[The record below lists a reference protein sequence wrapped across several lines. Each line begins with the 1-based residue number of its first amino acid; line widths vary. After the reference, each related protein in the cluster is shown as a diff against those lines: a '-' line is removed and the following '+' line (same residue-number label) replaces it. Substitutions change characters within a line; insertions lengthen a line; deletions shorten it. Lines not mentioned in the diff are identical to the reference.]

1 MIERYTRPALRRIW
15 SEEKKLSIWLEV
27 ELLACEAL
35 AERGDIPAAVIPHL
49 RQHAQVDIRRM
60 QEIEAEVKH
69 DVVAFVSAVAESV
82 GQEGRY
88 LHLGLT
94 SSDVIDTGF
103 AVQLCEATD
112 VILTDLDVL
121 DVLKRRA
128 QEHRHTVMIGR
139 SHGVHAEP
147 ITFGLKV
154 ALLDVLKRRAQ
165 EHRHTVMIGR
175 SHGVHAEPITFGLKV
190 AHWFAEMERNKARL
204 MHARREIAVGKISGA
219 VGTYANIDPAV
230 EASICARLGL
240 VPETIATQ
248 VIPRDRH
255 AHFFST
261 LALIGSSLDRIATE
275 LRHLQRTEVF
285 EVQEP
290 FTPGQKGSS
299 AMPHK
304 RNPWQL
310 ENVSGL
316 ARLLRGYALSAL
328 ENVPL
333 WHERDISHSSVER
346 VIGPDATTLL
356 DFMLARLTTLLD
368 RLVVHPE
375 RMQTN
380 MAMLGEA
387 IYSEHLLLALV
398 RKGISR
404 EEAYGWVQRNA
415 MKVWERKA
423 SFALEV
429 RQDPD
434 ITRLLAPAEIDQLFD
449 ARHALRHTDHIF
461 ERVFTP
467 AA

>member
-1 MIERYTRPALRRIW
+1 MIERYTRPVLARVW
-15 SEEKKLSIWLEV
+15 SENNKLAKWLEV

-35 AERGDIPAAVIPHL
+35 AQRGEIPAEVVPQL
-49 RQHAQVDIRRM
+49 RQRARINFSRM

-69 DVVAFVSAVAESV
+69 DVVAFVTSVAESV
-82 GQEGRY
+82 GKEGRF

-103 AVQLCEATD
+103 ALQLCEATD
-112 VILTDLDVL
+112 VILLDLD
-121 DVLKRRA
+121 
-128 QEHRHTVMIGR
+128 
-139 SHGVHAEP
+139 
-147 ITFGLKV
+147 
-154 ALLDVLKRRAQ
+154 ALLDVLKRRAR
-165 EHRHTVMIGR
+165 EHRDTVMIGR

-190 AHWFAEMERNKARL
+190 AHWFAEIERGRARL
-204 MHARREIAVGKISGA
+204 SQGRKEIAVGKISGA
-219 VGTYANIDPAV
+219 VGTFANIDPAV
-230 EASICARLGL
+230 EIFICERLGL
-240 VPETIATQ
+240 VPETISTQ

-255 AHFFST
+255 ATFFAT
-261 LALIGSSLDRIATE
+261 LAVIGSSLDRIATE
-275 LRHLQRTEVF
+275 VRHLQRTEVF

-328 ENVPL
+328 ENVAL

-356 DFMLARLTTLLD
+356 DFMLTRLTTILD
-368 RLVVHPE
+368 RLVVHPK

-380 MAMLGEA
+380 MAILGEA

-404 EEAYGWVQRNA
+404 EDAYSWVQRNA
-415 MKVWERKA
+415 MQVWEKNA
-423 SFALEV
+423 SFAAEV
-429 RQDPD
+429 RRDPD
-434 ITRLLAPAEIDQLFD
+434 ITRLLSTSEINQLFD
-449 ARHALRHTDHIF
+449 ARHALRHTGSIF
-461 ERVFTP
+461 QRVFGSP
-467 AA
+467 EEN